1 MTIKEEYSK
10 EFDPKD
16 VITITNMNKTSPY
29 LPNSLNP
36 QAINI
41 NSNKLPSVPTL
52 GPQSFLKLFIKDC
65 KPVMVGLVYT
75 ISQPSQSA
83 ATVIWGVC
91 LVVFGGNGRD
101 T

>member
-52 GPQSFLKLFIKDC
+52 GPQSFLKLFIKQNSRQNSDEDHSEPTQ
-65 KPVMVGLVYT
+65 KNLHSEE
-75 ISQPSQSA
+75 INES
-83 ATVIWGVC
+83 
-91 LVVFGGNGRD
+91 
-101 T
+101 